1 MALEDLL
8 NNKLRLIPKQ
18 TKVPKDIK
26 NLIHYIK
33 TGTLNLQV
41 GYHRRIVSIG
51 IREGYIDEKLNI
63 LREE

>member
-8 NNKLRLIPKQ
+8 NNKLRLTPKQ
-18 TKVPKDIK
+18 NKVPKDIK

-51 IREGYIDEKLNI
+51 IREGYIDEEHNI